1 MAEPGSGHGVGVVE
15 TFGGS
20 AMARTPLLTASGL
33 LAAAL
38 IIGPAAWAQQST
50 PADRDR
56 QPRSETQGQAPPN
69 SGNLS
74 DRLDRSQGVI
84 KPPEGVDS
92 GMQVPAPEPGSQR
105 TPVIPPPG
113 TPGGDQS
120 VEPK

>member
-1 MAEPGSGHGVGVVE
+1 
-15 TFGGS
+15 
-20 AMARTPLLTASGL
+20 MARRPLLTVAGL

-38 IIGPAAWAQQST
+38 AVGPAAWAQSTQST

-56 QPRSETQGQAPPN
+56 QPRTETEGQAPPN

-84 KPPEGVDS
+84 KPPQGVDS
-92 GMQVPAPEPGSQR
+92 GMQVPAPDPGSQR

-113 TPGGDQS
+113 TPGGDQT

>member
-1 MAEPGSGHGVGVVE
+1 
-15 TFGGS
+15 
-20 AMARTPLLTASGL
+20 MARTPLLTAAGL
-33 LAAAL
+33 LAATLVA
-38 IIGPAAWAQQST
+38 GPAAWAQST
-50 PADRDR
+50 PTDRDR
-56 QPRSETQGQAPPN
+56 QPRSETEGQAPPS

-74 DRLDRSQGVI
+74 DRLDRNKGVI
-84 KPPEGVDS
+84 KPPQGVDS

>member
-1 MAEPGSGHGVGVVE
+1 
-15 TFGGS
+15 
-20 AMARTPLLTASGL
+20 MARTPLLTASGL

-38 IIGPAAWAQQST
+38 VMGPAAWAQSMPSAAT
-50 PADRDR
+50 DRDR
-56 QPRSETQGQAPPN
+56 QPRTETEGQAPPN

-84 KPPEGVDS
+84 KPPEGVDP
-92 GMQVPAPEPGSQR
+92 GMRTPAPGPGSQR